1 LVESRESRSN
11 RQREQSSE
19 KERAEAIVR
28 ERVEAIAREREI
40 VKTIVKREQK
50 QSSERA
56 TVRELKQPTRA
67 IVRSNRHIGS
77 QDYMCRWSVRMSHMN
92 Y

>member
-1 LVESRESRSN
+1 MVESEIARAEAIVRA
-11 RQREQSSE
+11 QEQSSERE

-40 VKTIVKREQK
+40 VKAIVKREQK

-56 TVRELKQPTRA
+56 IVRERER
-67 IVRSNRHIGS
+67 VRSNRQEQSPYRLTRLH
-77 QDYMCRWSVRMSHMN
+77 V
-92 Y
+92 